1 MAGKSDSL
9 EAGFL
14 NLLFKNVDYTLVG
27 DAGGLRGSAV
37 AGSLY
42 FSLHTADPTDA
53 GTQTSSEAAYTSYA
67 RVAVTRGAGFTL
79 ATNTIA
85 PAADVTFPAG
95 TGGAGTATHW
105 GVGTDISGV
114 GKLLYSG
121 AISPTIVC
129 GNGVTPKLTAGVM
142 VTED

>member
-1 MAGKSDSL
+1 
-9 EAGFL
+9 
-14 NLLFKNVDYTLVG
+14 VG
-27 DAGGLRGSAV
+27 DAGGLRGSAT

-42 FSLHTADPTDA
+42 FSLHTADPGET
-53 GTQTSSEAAYTSYA
+53 GNQTTNEIAYTSYA
-67 RVAVTRGAGFTL
+67 RVAVTRGAGFTVS
-79 ATNTIA
+79 TNTVA

-105 GVGTDISGV
+105 GVGTDVSGA

-121 AISPTIVC
+121 TISPNIVC
-129 GNGVTPKLTAGVM
+129 GNGVTPKLTAGTM